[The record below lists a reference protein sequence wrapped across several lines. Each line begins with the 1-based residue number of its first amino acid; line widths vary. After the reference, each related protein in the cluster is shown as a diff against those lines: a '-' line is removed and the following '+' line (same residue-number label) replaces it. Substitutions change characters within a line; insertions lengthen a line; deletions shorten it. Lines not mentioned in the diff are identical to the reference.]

1 MGMYEAY
8 AAVYDQSGQLAFG
21 LRMVPYLQ
29 ELLAEHPVP
38 GRAMVELA
46 CGTGTVAVAMAQAG
60 WRVNGVDLSPAM
72 LDVARAKATAADVEI
87 AWSQQDMRRLS
98 VDAPVDLVTCL
109 YDSMNYMLS
118 SEDLLRTFC
127 SVRAALVPGG
137 AFYFDMNTAY
147 AFECLWDDATYY
159 TDGDDLC
166 TVLSSGYD
174 AYHQRTEVVV
184 TCFRRVGA
192 LYEKVQ
198 ERHVEQAYPPEQ
210 IATLLTD
217 AGLRVEASY
226 DCFHL
231 TPPHDET
238 MRILWVARREG

>member
-29 ELLAEHPVP
+29 ELLQEHSVP
-38 GRAMVELA
+38 GRTMVEMA
-46 CGTGTVAVAMAQAG
+46 CGTGTVAVAMAQGG
-60 WRVNGVDLSPAM
+60 WQVAGVDLSGAM
-72 LDVARAKATAADVEI
+72 LDVARAKATAAGVEI
-87 AWSQQDMRRLS
+87 GWSRQDMRCLT
-98 VDAPVDLVTCL
+98 VDTPVDLVTCL

-118 SEDLLRTFC
+118 SEDLLRTFR
-127 SVRAALVPGG
+127 SVHAALVPGG

-159 TDGDDLC
+159 TDDDALC
-166 TVLSSGYD
+166 TVLKSGYD
-174 AYHQRTEVVV
+174 VHHQRTKVVV

-192 LYEKVQ
+192 LYEKIQ
-198 ERHVEQAYPPEQ
+198 EHHVEQAYPPEQ

-226 DCFHL
+226 GCFRL